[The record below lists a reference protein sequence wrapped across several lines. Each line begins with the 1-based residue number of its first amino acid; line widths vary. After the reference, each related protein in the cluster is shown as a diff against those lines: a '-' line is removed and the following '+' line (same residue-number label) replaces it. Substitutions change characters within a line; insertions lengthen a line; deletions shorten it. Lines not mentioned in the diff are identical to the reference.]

1 MSSIPPEHGETQALL
16 VLNAP
21 IDRADEL
28 IDWLLSQ
35 APTQSFT
42 SFIANGHGS
51 APRMLNLTEQVTGH
65 QPRFMVQ
72 IQLPLAQSSGL
83 LEQLRHDWR
92 GLDLHYW
99 LLPVLAVG
107 HLA

>member
-1 MSSIPPEHGETQALL
+1 MSSIPPEHSETQALL

-21 IDRADEL
+21 VARAEEL

-35 APTQSFT
+35 MPDYGFT
-42 SFIANGHGS
+42 SFITNGHGS
-51 APRMLNLTEQVTGH
+51 APLTLNLTEQVAGH
-65 QPRFMVQ
+65 QPRFMIQ

-83 LEQLRHDWR
+83 LEQLAHHWR

-99 LLPVLAVG
+99 LLPVLAAG

>member
-1 MSSIPPEHGETQALL
+1 MSSNPPEHGGAQALL

-21 IDRADEL
+21 IARTDEL
-28 IDWLLSQ
+28 IDWLLGQ
-35 APTQSFT
+35 MPDYGFT

-51 APRMLNLTEQVTGH
+51 APLTLNLTEQVAGH
-65 QPRFMVQ
+65 QPRFMVL
-72 IQLPLAQSSGL
+72 IQLPLAQSPDL
-83 LEQLRHDWR
+83 LEQLTHDWR
-92 GLDLHYW
+92 GLDLRYW

>member
-1 MSSIPPEHGETQALL
+1 MSSHPPEQALL

-28 IDWLLSQ
+28 IDWLLNQ
-35 APTQSFT
+35 LPAQGFT
-42 SFIANGHGS
+42 SVIANGHGG
-51 APRMLNLTEQVTGH
+51 APADLNLTEQVAGH
-65 QPRFMVQ
+65 QPRFMIQ
-72 IQLPLAQSSGL
+72 IQLPLTQSPVL
-83 LEQLRHDWR
+83 LEQLTHDWR

-99 LLPVLAVG
+99 LLPVLAAG